1 MLCCEFLN
9 IIAILQFFEYLKL
22 RKRSLRPPKKHN
34 HKEYKQIMY
43 MYNNAI
49 LKGFSGIKIWKIIL
63 HVLVISIQCI
73 QEVGICVYI
82 YQKTPKVMSISQYND
97 FISTRKLIFVHMYC
111 LVFYDIIFLTKFFLA
126 LLSLV
131 FFLYP
136 CIVF

>member
-63 HVLVISIQCI
+63 HVLVISIQMYTRSWYLCI
-73 QEVGICVYI
+73 NII
-82 YQKTPKVMSISQYND
+82 RPQKS
-97 FISTRKLIFVHMYC
+97 C
-111 LVFYDIIFLTKFFLA
+111 KFHNTTILHQRENK
-126 LLSLV
+126 
-131 FFLYP
+131 FLYI
-136 CIVF
+136 CTVWFFMILFS

>member
-63 HVLVISIQCI
+63 HVLVISIQVYTRSWYLCI
-73 QEVGICVYI
+73 YI
-82 YQKTPKVMSISQYND
+82 KRPKSHVNFTIQRFYINEKINFCIYVLFG
-97 FISTRKLIFVHMYC
+97 FIWLATMIL
-111 LVFYDIIFLTKFFLA
+111 FF
-126 LLSLV
+126 
-131 FFLYP
+131 
-136 CIVF
+136 